1 MYKKFLCVILSVA
14 MILSMVTLP
23 GFAAGAA
30 DLSAGCVVY
39 SDVDGNQIRSLT
51 GGAAVKASTTLSNA
65 GSAAADAVVWVATYD
80 NGVLAAPLT
89 ARFRYRLAG
98 QRMYPLQRR
107 QCRLTFRMSYC
118 IRTFGTVLRT

>member
-1 MYKKFLCVILSVA
+1 

-51 GGAAVKASTTLSNA
+51 GGAAVKASTDHPATQ
-65 GSAAADAVVWVATYD
+65 AV
-80 NGVLAAPLT
+80 
-89 ARFRYRLAG
+89 RL
-98 QRMYPLQRR
+98 RMLW
-107 QCRLTFRMSYC
+107 S
-118 IRTFGTVLRT
+118 G